1 MRLFPEIPDME
12 LVSVEARASTG
23 ADSRDLGRSVD
34 DGIALHAG
42 DEVVTVVQQRTDDL
56 PCAVQ
61 GVGDHEGGLL
71 QQGRDGE
78 EELDELVEQRPLVT
92 VGEDETFLDA
102 AEQGDAGDVAQRAL
116 YQQPEGL
123 ERVPEDERG
132 LGVVLGLLEQLLDR
146 GHLSTLF
153 GDLDAIGHE
162 YEA

>member
-1 MRLFPEIPDME
+1 M
-12 LVSVEARASTG
+12 
-23 ADSRDLGRSVD
+23 
-34 DGIALHAG
+34 
-42 DEVVTVVQQRTDDL
+42 TVVEQRADDL

-61 GVGDHEGGLL
+61 GVGYHEGGLL
-71 QQGRDGE
+71 QEGGDGE

-102 AEQGDAGDVAQRAL
+102 AEQGDAGDVAQWSL
-116 YQQPEGL
+116 YQQSEGF
-123 ERVPEDERG
+123 ERVPEDESG

-162 YEA
+162 DEPRAQAHGPEESEGEPDPACGELLQVQGWGMEQVEQPAIGSAL